1 MVTGRIG
8 VSMAALSGVKDV
20 TFSRARAESRL
31 LEMQTAGYLATRPRC
46 GAYLPRLLPS
56 GPRNE

>member
-1 MVTGRIG
+1 M
-8 VSMAALSGVKDV
+8 SMAALSGVKDV